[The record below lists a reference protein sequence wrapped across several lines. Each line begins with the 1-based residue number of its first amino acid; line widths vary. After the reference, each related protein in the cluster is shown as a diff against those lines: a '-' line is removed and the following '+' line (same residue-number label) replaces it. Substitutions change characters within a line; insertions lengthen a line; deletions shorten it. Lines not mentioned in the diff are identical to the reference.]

1 MSFVYRPVTD
11 AALQNFQRVSFAGG
25 DRQKVGFWFIYFI
38 LFYFFAYLP
47 QSRLQ
52 KYDEN

>member
-1 MSFVYRPVTD
+1 MNNRPVAD

-25 DRQKVGFWFIYFI
+25 VRQNDLFIS
-38 LFYFFAYLP
+38 FYFFAYLP

>member
-1 MSFVYRPVTD
+1 MNNRPVAD

-25 DRQKVGFWFIYFI
+25 VRQNDLFILFI

-47 QSRLQ
+47 QIRLQ